1 MANFIEKRKVKKEI
15 KICLQTIAEIERRRN
30 RSQAALLQ
38 AILMHQPPENDDVEW
53 FNKYTGEIAACR
65 KRLEELQKQLDSL
78 K

>member
-65 KRLEELQKQLDSL
+65 KCLEELQKQLDSL